1 MKQNEILRQEIFQII
16 ENQIRDNNPPQ
27 TKQTYQRL
35 LKMGYSEMDAKKYI
49 GQCVAIELFNIMK
62 HKQPFDQ
69 KRYVENLNKLPE
81 QPFD

>member
-1 MKQNEILRQEIFQII
+1 MKQNEVLRQQIFQIV
-16 ENQIRDNNPPQ
+16 ENQIKDNNPAE

-35 LKMGYSEMDAKKYI
+35 LKMGCSEMDAKKYI
-49 GQCVAIELFNIMK
+49 GQCVAVELFNIMK

-81 QPFD
+81 EPFE